1 MNQFRS
7 LSIWAV
13 LVLLIALTPA
23 FAVPSTK
30 MIRPGAS
37 VGLVSLSDTTQMVE
51 KTWGKPR
58 SISKKD
64 GRNIWVYDGKMGR
77 VSLSF
82 REKLGILATFTCYDS
97 FYSVADAPQI
107 KVGAPRE
114 DVLKAFP
121 KPSRD
126 NPSHLDYNDLGVH
139 YSLDPRTD
147 RVDAINV
154 YKPGHSEWAK

>member
-1 MNQFRS
+1 MIKMRLFWI
-7 LSIWAV
+7 LAV
-13 LVLLIALTPA
+13 VALLTALTPA

-58 SISKKD
+58 SISKED
-64 GRNIWVYDGKMGR
+64 GREIWNYDGKMGR

-97 FYSVADAPQI
+97 FYSVADTPKI

-114 DVLKAFP
+114 DVIKAFP

-126 NPSHLDYNDLGVH
+126 NSSHLDYNELGVH
-139 YSLDPRTD
+139 YSIDPRTD